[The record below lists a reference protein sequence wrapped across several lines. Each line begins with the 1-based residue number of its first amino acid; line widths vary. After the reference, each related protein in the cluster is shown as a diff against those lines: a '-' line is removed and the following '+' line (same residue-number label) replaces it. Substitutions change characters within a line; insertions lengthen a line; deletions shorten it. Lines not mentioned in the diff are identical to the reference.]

1 MNEPGLLAT
10 VTIGVNVNVDP
21 GSLRRAIRD
30 VEKAFEGIKIK
41 QPKIPAPDF
50 RATES
55 SLEKYSSHFG
65 STSAQINRIVNSTAE
80 AIDNLNKAVSGLPS
94 GKLVVP
100 EVTPI
105 PPGRQP
111 GEKEYAMGSTPI
123 PPGEAAKQLTEAYVA
138 LDVDAITSGARQA
151 REAIERGATA
161 VDEAIRTTALTVPML
176 GQASLDS
183 AKAVESGAS
192 TFAQGISQVGAA
204 IADGAASVKTAADSA
219 FSAVERSATAAAQV
233 TTDAGKQLSDA
244 AEAVGGG
251 ASDLGEGA
259 KKVSSATESLRRLPL
274 HQISDII
281 TAALSQ
287 MDIEVPASIVKDAA
301 ELIKRGTLTFNQ
313 ALDALR
319 VGFTEPAKVLEA
331 IGEAAGTTVN
341 DLNSAKAA
349 FAGLNAEQFS
359 KVAKQLSVATNA
371 VALAFSAASTKL
383 SSVTKSGIAP
393 KTTDIKRALDFALAS
408 AGVTVGSAAKQFA
421 AMYIKQGIVSFDE
434 AVEALVHGS
443 KNASRVIR
451 ELAGSSSEA
460 AKKMAIAARQLYG
473 IGPPPSPPGGGPP
486 TAVAGATPQ
495 QNLQLAGAMDSA
507 SEAGKSLMQV
517 LMALRWKLFTL
528 LFFLYGAIK
537 IFKGLSNAAIESA
550 TTIDRVSSAVTV
562 LRARGVRDVDL
573 LIAKLVEASGYFL
586 TTEAAARKLSRV
598 AIIGL
603 PPELIETLP
612 RLMEVARAIALV
624 SDEYGSAEDVF
635 DRFVD
640 AIARAQMR
648 AATTTGAVS
657 GTMEDALSRFRQFVP
672 AMKQMAASGA
682 ELPPELMKITK
693 LLIDSG
699 AATATSVAALS
710 EYQKSLL
717 ITWSILANGEQVLG
731 ALNSEFDKNI
741 TQIQELSYTTRELW
755 KSVGIAITQALGI
768 PKFTASISE
777 RIRSSIGGLAMTID
791 QLFAPERYARRWEEA
806 ARRADEIISQMSEEE
821 RQKLMR
827 QAELEVTIRAVPP
840 GVVPEPFA
848 KPVPPEMLQEVA
860 RETLAAQIYAGIV
873 AFEIQA
879 QAAKEADSS
888 LVDYLDSLR
897 KVLGTSEDTAR
908 ATEELSISLSGLQSA
923 ATQFA
928 SVYTDYLRAI
938 EDAEI
943 EHQRWYEDLMRGYHQ
958 KLADLE
964 TELNKSRAKEHADS
978 NKRRQDAAEQLARR
992 LWEIEQNLASRLLSI
1007 WRDYN
1012 DEMFMAELDRDAL
1025 RAFLAARRRDRQVAE
1040 AHEMADRE
1048 RQEAHMR
1055 YQEQLNEIKEAFNR
1069 RIAEI
1074 DERMRD
1080 ERDRIQR
1087 WLESELEDRAR
1098 YEARQTED
1106 RERQYERRYAD
1117 LLRSLMLEFE
1127 LQQVM
1132 NDKSISEEER
1142 FMRMMSAI
1150 FTAYNATFA
1159 GDARNTYAALRSGA
1173 QSYFDWLWYI
1183 FRTYYERMLQFRS
1196 TMLPLLTAPITPGV
1210 RGVGNAPGASG
1221 QRPRRYASG
1230 GAEIV
1235 TTPTHFIAG
1244 EAGPELVVAIP
1255 MRGIN
1260 ANLHHSFNAVINT
1273 NADRI
1278 AGRIDAAVV
1287 RTLER
1292 VLQQVM

>member
-94 GKLVVP
+94 GKLIVP

-192 TFAQGISQVGAA
+192 TLAQGISQVGAA

-219 FSAVERSATAAAQV
+219 FSAVERSATTAAQA

-408 AGVTVGSAAKQFA
+408 AGVTVGSAAKQLA

-624 SDEYGSAEDVF
+624 SDEYGSAEQVF

-648 AATTTGAVS
+648 AATTTGVVS

-672 AMKQMAASGA
+672 AMEQMVASGA

-699 AATATSVAALS
+699 AATVTSVAALS

-717 ITWSILANGEQVLG
+717 ITWSILANGEQVLA
-731 ALNSEFDKNI
+731 ALNSEFDKNV
-741 TQIQELSYTTRELW
+741 TQIQELSYTTKELW
-755 KSVGIAITQALGI
+755 KSVGIAITQGLGI
-768 PKFTASISE
+768 PKITARMSE
-777 RIRSSIGGLAMTID
+777 DIRYSIGAWAMTID
-791 QLFAPERYARRWEEA
+791 QLFAPERYARRWEKA
-806 ARRADEIISQMSEEE
+806 ARRADEIISQLSEEE
-821 RQKLMR
+821 RQKLMQEAKR
-827 QAELEVTIRAVPP
+827 EPYAEAVP
-840 GVVPEPFA
+840 GG
-848 KPVPPEMLQEVA
+848 LQAVA
-860 RETLAAQIYAGIV
+860 RAILIQKIYAGIV
-873 AFEIQA
+873 AFEVQA

-897 KVLGTSEDTAR
+897 KVLGASEDTAR

-1055 YQEQLNEIKEAFNR
+1055 YQEQLKEIEEAFNR

-1106 RERQYERRYAD
+1106 RDRQYERRYAD

-1150 FTAYNATFA
+1150 FTAYNATLA

-1210 RGVGNAPGASG
+1210 PGVGNAPGASG

-1260 ANLHHSFNAVINT
+1260 ANLHHRFSAEIT
-1273 NADRI
+1273 TDADRI

-1287 RTLER
+1287 QTLER